1 MAILNGMVNGIVQLE
16 PDNGQE
22 AGLAILIDN
31 EHYMELV
38 VTLRNNKKVL
48 LLRKKVA
55 DMMEEKIYNLK
66 DKYKN
71 IELKISGSKEKYYF
85 SFKDIENMWV
95 QLDWTFTKH
104 LSSEC
109 SFSAFTGVV
118 VGLYVTGENNAYV
131 SKLSYK
137 VLE

>member
-1 MAILNGMVNGIVQLE
+1 MEVIGNTCILNDLASPIFLAFRQTSYTFETTTCIQFE
-16 PDNGQE
+16 PDNDKEE
-22 AGLAILIDN
+22 AGLAILMDN

-55 DMMEEKIYNLK
+55 DIIEEKIYNLK

-85 SFKDIENMWV
+85 RLKARKICGFNLIGLLQNIFPVKV
-95 QLDWTFTKH
+95 HFQH
-104 LSSEC
+104 LQE
-109 SFSAFTGVV
+109 
-118 VGLYVTGENNAYV
+118 
-131 SKLSYK
+131 
-137 VLE
+137 